1 MLLVHTAV
9 QTEPDIAMSWS
20 PNQYLKF
27 SQPRLRPAMDLLSRV
42 PTAAPR
48 RVYDLGC
55 GAGNVTAALVAR
67 WPRAKIIGVDTSAAM
82 LVQAAKVLPQVQWV
96 HHSLADWQADAPA
109 DVIYS
114 NAALHWLPNHQQLFP
129 ALVGAV
135 SPGGVLAV
143 QMPRNFAAASHT
155 LIEATARTGPWLD
168 KLEPLLG
175 AAPVAEPQY
184 YYSLLAPL
192 ASSLDIWESEYLQ
205 VLSGDDPVK
214 EWTKGTW
221 LSQFL
226 DCLDSAERAAFEADY
241 AQRLRAAYPRLA
253 DGTTL
258 FPFRR
263 LFIVLQKP

>member
-1 MLLVHTAV
+1 MLLVHTAG

-82 LVQAAKVLPQVQWV
+82 LVQAAKALPQVQWV

-155 LIEATARTGPWLD
+155 LIEATARAGPWLD
-168 KLEPLLG
+168 KLGALRG
-175 AAPVAEPQY
+175 AAPGAEPPY
-184 YYSLLAPL
+184 YCSLLAPL
-192 ASSLDIWESEYLQ
+192 
-205 VLSGDDPVK
+205 
-214 EWTKGTW
+214 
-221 LSQFL
+221 
-226 DCLDSAERAAFEADY
+226 
-241 AQRLRAAYPRLA
+241 
-253 DGTTL
+253 
-258 FPFRR
+258 
-263 LFIVLQKP
+263 